1 MEIKH
6 FIWKNVTKNVKN
18 YYLYV
23 FALMMSVA
31 LYFSFVT
38 LQYDPALN
46 EIEGTVKGAAAIKT
60 SSVLLIAIIATFL
73 LYANLIFIKR
83 RGNEI
88 GLLHLIGLT
97 KNKIFRILTAE
108 NLILYF
114 GSFFAGVFIGFSLSK
129 LISMILFKLIGID
142 AVAKLHF
149 STQAFIQ
156 TTVVFFFIYLFIMTM
171 NFIFVKRQTIL
182 ALFQVKSIAEEK
194 VKKPSFFQWIIGIF
208 GLALII
214 IGYYV
219 SSKLFDGDFT
229 TINELY
235 MAMLFILGSVIIG
248 TYLFYKGSI
257 TIIFNLIRKKK
268 NGYLSIKEVLSIS
281 PIMFRMKS
289 NAFLLTV
296 ITTVSALAIG
306 FMSLS
311 YISYYSIGI
320 TAEENLPDDF
330 GFGTRDNFEKFQKAL
345 DEQGIAYTEKRME
358 GTKVEMNIEQI
369 SESTMKEL
377 KMDFEN
383 YPIVV
388 ISDESLSDLDVSDD
402 ELVFSDYS
410 SIFQNF
416 FSFKSSGIVE
426 INGKPYELIGNYE
439 DSILPYYLQSGGNP
453 TAIVD
458 DAKWQQI
465 EGTTVLYYGINIEN
479 KEELKKANDLFHSI
493 DFEGNHTHSQLDYI
507 QDRKLLMGLMM
518 FIVGF
523 LGLTFLI
530 VSGSILY
537 FKQMDE
543 SEDEKADY
551 TILRKLGF
559 SEQNLMSGIRVKQL
573 FNFGIPLSVGL
584 LHSYFAVKSGWFL
597 FGTEM
602 WTPMIAV
609 MIFYTALYSIFGILS
624 IYHYKHVIQRAL

>member
-1 MEIKH
+1 MGIKH

-46 EIEGTVKGAAAIKT
+46 DVEGSIKGSAAIKA
-60 SSVLLIAIIATFL
+60 SSVLLIAIIVTFL

-108 NLILYF
+108 NMILYF
-114 GSFFAGVFIGFSLSK
+114 GSFFAGVFIGFSISK
-129 LISMILFKLIGID
+129 FIAMILFKIMGID
-142 AVAKLHF
+142 AVAKLQF
-149 STQAFIQ
+149 SSQAFTQ
-156 TTVVFFFIYLFIMTM
+156 TAIVFFFTYLFIMIM
-171 NFIFVKRQTIL
+171 NFVFVKRQTIL
-182 ALFQVKSIAEEK
+182 SLFQIKSNVEER
-194 VKKPSFFQWIIGIF
+194 VKKPSFFQWMIGVL
-208 GLALII
+208 GLTLII
-214 IGYYV
+214 VGYYV

-306 FMSLS
+306 LMSLS

-320 TAEENLPDDF
+320 SAEENLSDDF
-330 GFGTRDNFEKFQKAL
+330 GFVTSEDFETFQKVL
-345 DEQGIAYTEKRME
+345 DDQKIPYNEKKIE
-358 GTKVEMNIEQI
+358 GKKVEMNIEQI
-369 SESTMKEL
+369 SESTLKEL
-377 KMDFEN
+377 NIDLEN

-388 ISDESLSDLDVSDD
+388 ISDESLSDLDVSDN
-402 ELVFSDYS
+402 EMVFSNYS
-410 SIFQNF
+410 SILRNV
-416 FSFKSSGIVE
+416 FSFKSSGVVE
-426 INGKPYELIGNYE
+426 INGSTYELIGNYE
-439 DSILPYYLQSGGNP
+439 DSILPYYLRSGGNP

-458 DAKWQQI
+458 DGKWQQI
-465 EGTTVLYYGINIEN
+465 DGTTVLYYGINIKN
-479 KEELKKANDLFHSI
+479 KRDLKKANDLFQNI
-493 DFEGNHTHSQLDYI
+493 NFEGEKPHSRLQYI
-507 QDRKLLMGLMM
+507 IEQKQMSGLMM

-543 SEDEKADY
+543 SEDGKEDY

-559 SEQNLMSGIRVKQL
+559 TKQDLLSGIRIKQL
-573 FNFGIPLSVGL
+573 FNFGIPLIVGL

-624 IYHYKHVIQRAL
+624 VSHYKQVIKRAL